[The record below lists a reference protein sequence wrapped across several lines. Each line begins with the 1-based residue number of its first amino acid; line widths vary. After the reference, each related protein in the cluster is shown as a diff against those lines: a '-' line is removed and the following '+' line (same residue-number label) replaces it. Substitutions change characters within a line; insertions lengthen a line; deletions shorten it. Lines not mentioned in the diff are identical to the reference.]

1 MNLLSGRV
9 FSGDR
14 APMVSMPLPPKKY
27 NLKREIILSVLSYSF
42 DFVFSLIAMSVK
54 LKKKSIEKQS
64 QIVPKIN
71 MELVFGG
78 SVALQCKVF
87 HY

>member
-1 MNLLSGRV
+1 MTELLWSPR
-9 FSGDR
+9 
-14 APMVSMPLPPKKY
+14 PLPPKKY

-78 SVALQCKVF
+78 SVVLQCKVF